1 MLREN
6 IPYKVIGSFYFYNRK
21 EIKDLIAYMKLIYNP
36 KDDTSLL
43 RIINTPKRGIGAK
56 TIEHLTEKARIE
68 GISLFDAIESGKE
81 MQFKQLIETLIA
93 EKDNSSLTELVDLI
107 LSQSG
112 MREELESEKSME
124 ADIRLENL
132 EEFKTI
138 TKNFEER
145 NGIISLDEFLMEIS
159 LVTDIEEHK
168 NRTDVVTLMTVH
180 SAKGLEFDYVFM
192 IGLEEGIFP
201 HQNSFL
207 EADGIEEERRLCY
220 VAMTRAR
227 KKLWLVNA
235 KRRTLYGMDHMNP
248 PSRFLQEVDD
258 SYIEKDFKESTASQK
273 VDTFVSKVDSSVE
286 YNIGDHIVHDTFGT
300 GVVVGVEKS
309 ILTIAFPHPTGIKK
323 LLKGHKSIRK
333 VEK

>member
-1 MLREN
+1 
-6 IPYKVIGSFYFYNRK
+6 
-21 EIKDLIAYMKLIYNP
+21 
-36 KDDTSLL
+36 
-43 RIINTPKRGIGAK
+43 
-56 TIEHLTEKARIE
+56 
-68 GISLFDAIESGKE
+68 
-81 MQFKQLIETLIA
+81 
-93 EKDNSSLTELVDLI
+93 
-107 LSQSG
+107 
-112 MREELESEKSME
+112 
-124 ADIRLENL
+124 
-132 EEFKTI
+132 
-138 TKNFEER
+138 
-145 NGIISLDEFLMEIS
+145 
-159 LVTDIEEHK
+159 
-168 NRTDVVTLMTVH
+168 
-180 SAKGLEFDYVFM
+180 
-192 IGLEEGIFP
+192 
-201 HQNSFL
+201 
-207 EADGIEEERRLCY
+207 
-220 VAMTRAR
+220 MTRAR